1 MLDRVNED
9 LDTGSTDLGCSWRFC
24 RHAAGIAESEDGQD
38 HRYIQPVSGLVG
50 RLDAI
55 AAGRAGQG
63 LHLMLSNT
71 QCQPDGGFHWFAVA
85 AWYTSA
91 SEAPIA
97 AGGAAEGGG
106 AVDDPP
112 RGDGEAD
119 PAGPDTPRAAEA
131 PTVVPARPGPADRD
145 VDTTPS
151 QAPPGAGGGEIAA
164 VGAPEPTPL
173 MPPPPPAAEAAAQ
186 KAGDAGPGSGV
197 PLLQALQPGVRRTM
211 PRAASTVASGVAAA
225 SRAAATHGLGGGADL
240 ARVRSNRQLQ
250 NARKRAKQLE

>member
-1 MLDRVNED
+1 MPVGYIKSTVLLRRV
-9 LDTGSTDLGCSWRFC
+9 
-24 RHAAGIAESEDGQD
+24 DG
-38 HRYIQPVSGLVG
+38 
-50 RLDAI
+50 
-55 AAGRAGQG
+55 
-63 LHLMLSNT
+63 
-71 QCQPDGGFHWFAVA
+71 
-85 AWYTSA
+85 
-91 SEAPIA
+91 
-97 AGGAAEGGG
+97 
-106 AVDDPP
+106 VDDPP

-131 PTVVPARPGPADRD
+131 PTVVPARPGPADKD

-173 MPPPPPAAEAAAQ
+173 MPPPPPAAAEAAAQ
-186 KAGDAGPGSGV
+186 QVGDAGPGSGV

-211 PRAASTVASGVAAA
+211 PRAASTAASGVAAA
-225 SRAAATHGLGGGADL
+225 SRAAATHGLGGGADP

>member
-9 LDTGSTDLGCSWRFC
+9 LDTGSADLGCYWRFC
-24 RHAAGIAESEDGQD
+24 RHAAGIVESEDGQD

-85 AWYTSA
+85 ARYTSA

-119 PAGPDTPRAAEA
+119 PAGPDAPRAAEA
-131 PTVVPARPGPADRD
+131 PTVVPARPGPADKD

-173 MPPPPPAAEAAAQ
+173 MPPPPPAVEAAAQ
-186 KAGDAGPGSGV
+186 QVSDAGPGSGV

-211 PRAASTVASGVAAA
+211 PRAASTAASGVAAA
-225 SRAAATHGLGGGADL
+225 SRAAATHGLGGGADP